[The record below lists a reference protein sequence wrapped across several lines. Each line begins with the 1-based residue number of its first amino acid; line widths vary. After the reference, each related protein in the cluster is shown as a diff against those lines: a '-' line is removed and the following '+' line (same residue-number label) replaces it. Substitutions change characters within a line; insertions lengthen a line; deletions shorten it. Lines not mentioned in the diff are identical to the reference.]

1 VSDRAVYV
9 YVDLDGKPVLV
20 GTLYARFRKNRESAT
35 FTYDASWLSHPS
47 RFALEP
53 ALVLHDLSHHTHTGH
68 AMFGAFGDSAPDRWG
83 RTLMRRAE
91 RRRAKAE
98 KRPPRPLNEIDCL
111 LGVND
116 ETRQGALRFA
126 EKLDGPFLAVTGD
139 SPRVPP
145 LVELPALLV
154 ASDRIAADEEDDD
167 DLRLLLAPG
176 SSLGGARPKAS
187 VRDHDNRLLIAKF
200 PHPGDET
207 NQPAWEAVALRL
219 ASSARIN
226 ASVGRLETV
235 AARSVLLLGRFD
247 RVGTRRIPF
256 LSTMSL
262 LGASDNEPH
271 SYLEIADA
279 LRQCSAAPREDLLEL
294 WRRIVFSIL
303 ISNVD
308 DHLRNHGLLWEGLAG
323 WRLSPAYDLNPT
335 PTDIRPRVLSLAV
348 DDHDQTASLE
358 LAFQV
363 AEYFGIADKTAH
375 RIANEVGQAVAS
387 WRSEARRL
395 GIRGTEIDRMASA
408 FEHADLRQAT
418 TTSS

>member
-1 VSDRAVYV
+1 MSDRTAYV
-9 YVDLDGKPVLV
+9 YVDPDGEPVLV

-53 ALVLHDLSHHTHTGH
+53 ALVLHDLSHHTHTGQ

-83 RTLMRRAE
+83 RMLMRRAE
-91 RRRAKAE
+91 RQRAKAE
-98 KRPPRPLNEIDCL
+98 NRPPRALNEIDCL

-126 EKLDGPFLAVTGD
+126 GQIGGPFLAISGD
-139 SPRVPP
+139 CPRIP
-145 LVELPALLV
+145 LLVDLPALL
-154 ASDRIAADEEDDD
+154 AAADRFAADEDDD
-167 DLRLLLAPG
+167 NDLRLLLAPG

-187 VRDHDNRLLIAKF
+187 VRDHDNCLLIAKF

-207 NQPAWEAVALRL
+207 NQPAWESLALRL
-219 ASSARIN
+219 ASSAGIN
-226 ASVGRLETV
+226 ASKGRLETV
-235 AARSVLLLGRFD
+235 AARSVLLLSRFD

-262 LGASDNEPH
+262 LGASDNESH

-279 LRQCSAAPREDLLEL
+279 LRQCSAAPSEDLVEL
-294 WRRIVFSIL
+294 WRRVVFSIL

-308 DHLRNHGLLWEGLAG
+308 DHLRNHGLLWEGPAG
-323 WRLSPAYDLNPT
+323 WRLAPAYDLNPT

-348 DDHDQTASLE
+348 DEHDQTASLE

-363 AEYFGIADKTAH
+363 AEYFGIDAKTAR

-387 WRSEARRL
+387 WRSEAQRL
-395 GIRGTEIDRMASA
+395 AIRGTEIDRMASA

-418 TTSS
+418 NHS